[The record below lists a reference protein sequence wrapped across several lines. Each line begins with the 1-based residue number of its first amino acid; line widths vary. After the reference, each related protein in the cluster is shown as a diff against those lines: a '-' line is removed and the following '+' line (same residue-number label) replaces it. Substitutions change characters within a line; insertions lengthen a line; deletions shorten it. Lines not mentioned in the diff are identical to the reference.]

1 METDTGN
8 KRKCGDRGIHPK
20 ERIRQYPWVGVGG
33 PNEVE
38 ISNLPEEFK
47 VMIIKIFT
55 ELRKKSGET
64 Q

>member
-1 METDTGN
+1 MWRQRNTSQRKN
-8 KRKCGDRGIHPK
+8 KIKPLGGDG
-20 ERIRQYPWVGVGG
+20 GG

-47 VMIIKIFT
+47 VMVIKIFT

-64 Q
+64 